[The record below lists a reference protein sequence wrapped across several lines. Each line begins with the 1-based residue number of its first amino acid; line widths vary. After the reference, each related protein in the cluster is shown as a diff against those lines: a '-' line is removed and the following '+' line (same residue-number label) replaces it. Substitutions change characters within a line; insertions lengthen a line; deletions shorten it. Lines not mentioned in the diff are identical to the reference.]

1 MTTEAEYA
9 WHAGRDV
16 IILNLTS
23 EYEPEGWL
31 LPLVEAH
38 PMTFDLST
46 DEKLDTVLPNLIR
59 QLGSRARSRQVHD
72 LDGECACILCT
83 CTCRYLSRW
92 KKGNFSGSSDFL
104 LVIFRRR
111 AVISSFSH
119 FQQFLC
125 L

>member
-72 LDGECACILCT
+72 LDGECACILC
-83 CTCRYLSRW
+83 R
-92 KKGNFSGSSDFL
+92 FL
-104 LVIFRRR
+104 GR
-111 AVISSFSH
+111 
-119 FQQFLC
+119 
-125 L
+125 